1 MKKVC
6 LILLITLVLGLAGC
20 GGDREIRDRYEEGCA
35 LLAEGSFDQ
44 AREAFEEVAAGGE
57 YVAEAYR
64 GIGLAQLYTNR
75 YAEACIAFERSLLN
89 SDGKSVSFNRDVSLY
104 LAFSRTHHAES
115 EKAMEI
121 YDALIARDE
130 NDTEVLYLRGRARME
145 AGDENGA
152 REDFDRA
159 AEGSQD
165 YNLFLNIY
173 QVYEGLG
180 KNADGSA
187 YLEKALEIVNQNEED
202 HYKKGLVSYYLQ
214 NYDDARDELIT
225 AIREDPE
232 DDQSILLLGRVYL
245 RMDDVADARA
255 MFREHIRDSEI
266 AASAYN
272 GLALCE
278 MAEGDYDRALEYVN
292 AGLGFEDEE
301 AARSLKYNEIV
312 IYENLAQWDIAR
324 VKAAAYVLLYPTDEN
339 GQREYE
345 FLKSR

>member
-1 MKKVC
+1 MKKLC
-6 LILLITLVLGLAGC
+6 LILLMTLVLALSGC
-20 GGDREIRDRYEEGCA
+20 DSNREIRSRYEEACA
-35 LLAEGSFDQ
+35 MLSEGSFDS
-44 AREAFEEVAAGGE
+44 AREAFEEVVAAGE

-64 GIGLAQLYTNR
+64 GIGLAQLYSNN

-89 SDGKSVSFNRDVSLY
+89 SDGMSAEFNRDVSLY
-104 LAFSRTHHAES
+104 LAFSRTHHAEDA
-115 EKAMEI
+115 KAMEI
-121 YDALIARDE
+121 YDTLIARDE
-130 NDTEVLYLRGRARME
+130 KDTEVLYLRGRARME
-145 AGDENGA
+145 AGDEAGA

-187 YLEKALEIVNQNEED
+187 YLEQALEIVNQNEED

-255 MFREHIRDSEI
+255 MFREHIRDNEI

-292 AGLGFEDEE
+292 AGLAFEDEE

-312 IYENLAQWDIAR
+312 IYENLAQWDTAR

-345 FLKSR
+345 FLKNR

>member
-1 MKKVC
+1 M
-6 LILLITLVLGLAGC
+6 TLVLSLAGC
-20 GGDREIRDRYEEGCA
+20 DSTREIRNRYEEGCA
-35 LLAEGSFDQ
+35 LLEEGSFEE
-44 AREAFEEVAAGGE
+44 ARTAFEEVVESGV
-57 YVAEAYR
+57 YLAEAYR
-64 GIGLAQLYTNR
+64 GIGLAQLYSTN

-89 SDGKSVSFNRDVSLY
+89 SDGKDAEFNRDVSLY

-121 YDALIARDE
+121 YDTLISRDE

-145 AGDENGA
+145 AGDEDGA

-187 YLEKALEIVNQNEED
+187 YLEKALEIVNQNDED

-214 NYDDARDELIT
+214 NYDEAREELIA
-225 AIREDPE
+225 AIRQDPE
-232 DDQSILLLGRVYL
+232 DDRSILLLGRVYL

-278 MAEGDYDRALEYVN
+278 MAEGSYEKALEYVN
-292 AGLGFEDEE
+292 AGLEYADEDG
-301 AARSLKYNEIV
+301 ARSLKYNEIV
-312 IYENLAQWDIAR
+312 IYENLAQWDVAR

-345 FLKSR
+345 FLKNR